1 MKISLSLMVHGN
13 IKRELFKQFK
23 YYEICYEDT
32 STFEDELC
40 ITFYPSYK
48 YKMKLV
54 YDLPKGL
61 AINNRKSEEKYPILY
76 FIPIKKSEIG
86 ELAFNINDYVI
97 NHFEIDED

>member
-1 MKISLSLMVHGN
+1 MKISLSMMVHRN
-13 IKRELFKQFK
+13 IKRELFEQFK

-32 STFEDELC
+32 STYEDELC

-54 YDLPKGL
+54 YKISTEPS
-61 AINNRKSEEKYPILY
+61 ISTNRKERYPILY

-86 ELAFNINDYVI
+86 ELAFNINEYVVT
-97 NHFEIDED
+97 HFEIEE